1 MLPDDPEVHFNLASL
16 YEAVGSLDQA
26 HDHFERVLKN
36 DPNYLDALFAYGR
49 VEIKRGNPQGSLDYL
64 NKAYNLGIQL
74 ENEEAKGNVL
84 NAIGVAYKRLRKQD
98 EALRYYQQSL
108 DIKRRIADKRGIAV
122 TLGEMAQIYESL
134 GKTDVALASY
144 QEALQ
149 LQRDIGDKRGQGSTL
164 INLGQFY
171 TARAQYDEAL
181 KLFKDS
187 LQIQRDVG
195 NQNSEA
201 LCLNSSD
208 APPFV
213 EA

>member
-1 MLPDDPEVHFNLASL
+1 DNEAEQFSRKAVELSANLPPQEKYLILANHARILNDNAKAIESYENLAKVLPDDPEVHFNLASL

-49 VEIKRGNPQGSLDYL
+49 VEIKRGNPQGSLEYL

-122 TLGEMAQIYESL
+122 TLGEMAQIYESS
-134 GKTDVALASY
+134 GKSDVALASY

-149 LQRDIGDKRGQGSTL
+149 
-164 INLGQFY
+164 
-171 TARAQYDEAL
+171 
-181 KLFKDS
+181 
-187 LQIQRDVG
+187 
-195 NQNSEA
+195 
-201 LCLNSSD
+201 
-208 APPFV
+208 
-213 EA
+213 